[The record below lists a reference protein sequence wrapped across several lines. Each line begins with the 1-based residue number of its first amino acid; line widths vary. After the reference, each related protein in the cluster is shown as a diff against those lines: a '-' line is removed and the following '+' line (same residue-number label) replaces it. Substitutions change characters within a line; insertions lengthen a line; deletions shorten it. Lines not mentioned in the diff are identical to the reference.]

1 MPILREKYIKA
12 IVEVGCLKNIAVIIL
27 MTLLMIQHPVLTSAN
42 TLPEEE
48 GKFDSAAPY
57 TTEDVNRIYI
67 VTHLSP
73 YTTKPLKDH
82 YGINLPWQLEDGKI
96 IDAKMI
102 YGQDSLTF
110 IFKLQVQ
117 PFVGAH
123 NPVGTDNFTFRIQ
136 DNKITL
142 EKYEH
147 VESFPV
153 PPHLKQQYKNLKQ
166 NY

>member
-1 MPILREKYIKA
+1 MKRILFILLTVLLLIQYPFSAFAFAPPKEN
-12 IVEVGCLKNIAVIIL
+12 KNNESV
-27 MTLLMIQHPVLTSAN
+27 
-42 TLPEEE
+42 
-48 GKFDSAAPY
+48 APFS
-57 TTEDVNRIYI
+57 TEDVNRIYI
-67 VTHLSP
+67 VNMLSG
-73 YTTKPLKDH
+73 YTAKPIKDH
-82 YGINLPWQLEDGKI
+82 YGMNLPWQLEFGKI

-102 YGQDSLTF
+102 YGHDSLTF

-123 NPVGTDNFTFRIQ
+123 NPVGTDNFTFRVQ

-147 VESFPV
+147 IESFPI
-153 PPHLKQQYKNLKQ
+153 PSHLKQYYKNLKQ